1 MEQPSMSQ
9 QPWPSE
15 LNAARQG
22 HGLEIKDK
30 YTVRYAVD
38 ARHIGDTVGSI
49 QANHPVPTNCTVYY
63 YELTVFDAGVYGKI
77 AIGFADKSFKLTR
90 QPGWEIGSYGYHGDD
105 GKKFI
110 GSGHGEDYGPT
121 FSTGDTV
128 GAGIHMGRQE
138 LFFTKNGTKLKMA
151 HRPVRSGLYPTIGLH
166 SKGEMVQVNFGQKPF
181 VFDLEGMLAEE
192 KAAQRAA
199 VDRLPVAPG
208 ITHMLVRQYLLHYG
222 YEETLRAFD
231 EAAGLGGLEPLQPP
245 PPQQQQGPAE
255 ADRAASAAS
264 TSSSCRPHAES
275 DAASALPLRARLRS
289 CVMSGDVDGA
299 LALLAAQCPAV
310 LADSGRFGQV
320 HFQLACQKY
329 IELVRAGRV
338 QEAVLFAQRTLS
350 QLRGPSAASLEP
362 SLRDVVALVAY
373 QDPQASPLAHLM
385 GRGQRDAVADAVNA
399 AILAV
404 VSEPSGGGA
413 AADAAAGG
421 GAAAAA
427 EPLPPPQL
435 QLRPA
440 LAAGAS
446 ELAAAAVAAAA
457 SRPVSAVEALL
468 QQLVAVQ
475 GSLHEANGGQ
485 GSAFNLQEYMPGPAT

>member
-1 MEQPSMSQ
+1 MP
-9 QPWPSE
+9 P
-15 LNAARQG
+15 
-22 HGLEIKDK
+22 H
-30 YTVRYAVD
+30 
-38 ARHIGDTVGSI
+38 RHR
-49 QANHPVPTNCTVYY
+49 C
-63 YELTVFDAGVYGKI
+63 L
-77 AIGFADKSFKLTR
+77 
-90 QPGWEIGSYGYHGDD
+90 
-105 GKKFI
+105 
-110 GSGHGEDYGPT
+110 
-121 FSTGDTV
+121 
-128 GAGIHMGRQE
+128 
-138 LFFTKNGTKLKMA
+138 
-151 HRPVRSGLYPTIGLH
+151 
-166 SKGEMVQVNFGQKPF
+166 
-181 VFDLEGMLAEE
+181 
-192 KAAQRAA
+192 AQRRRDRDQHHQAA
-199 VDRLPVAPG
+199 KPAPR
-208 ITHMLVRQYLLHYG
+208 HAL
-222 YEETLRAFD
+222 
-231 EAAGLGGLEPLQPP
+231 
-245 PPQQQQGPAE
+245 
-255 ADRAASAAS
+255 
-264 TSSSCRPHAES
+264 PHA
-275 DAASALPLRARLRS
+275 LLRTQQHCA
-289 CVMSGDVDGA
+289 
-299 LALLAAQCPAV
+299 
-310 LADSGRFGQV
+310 
-320 HFQLACQKY
+320 
-329 IELVRAGRV
+329 AGRV

-413 AADAAAGG
+413 AAAGGG

-446 ELAAAAVAAAA
+446 ELAAAVAAAA